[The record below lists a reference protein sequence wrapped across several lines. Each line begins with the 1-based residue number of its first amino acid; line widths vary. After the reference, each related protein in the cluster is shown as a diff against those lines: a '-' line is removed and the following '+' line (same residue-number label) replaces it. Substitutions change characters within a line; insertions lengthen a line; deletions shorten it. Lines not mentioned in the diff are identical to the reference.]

1 MIALLRR
8 LWVKRAGQRY
18 LESRQREVLDDQQHA
33 DELQAARDGL
43 SPRPHTGA

>member
-1 MIALLRR
+1 MVAWLRR

-18 LESRQREVLDDQQHA
+18 SASRQREVLDDQHHA

-43 SPRPHTGA
+43 SPRPYTGA